1 MQRAEHRLVEDILLL
16 RRSLGWKNGWDGN
29 VYICGLGGGSHL
41 AVIQIQQP
49 FYQYIPMF
57 LCA

>member
-29 VYICGLGGGSHL
+29 VYICGLGGVVTWL
-41 AVIQIQQP
+41 
-49 FYQYIPMF
+49 
-57 LCA
+57 